1 MKHVPVNGQRPYAWD
16 VLLQLDVHD
25 SVRNRRVVTVIA
37 DNRGDAARIALQTPL
52 AFSVLDIE
60 GMTRDQYLL
69 VYGSRGHKR

>member
-52 AFSVLDIE
+52 ALSVLDIE